1 MSDLLPVIVADLA
14 NDTARDALAKVA
26 DVGGEAWVPLVAPP
40 MDATPHLL
48 EVYTPTCTAPL
59 RLLAEPI
66 GAPGDLGFPLRLFPY
81 DEHES
86 AGASRQPMKPETPA
100 SGRATAGPAR
110 TGRAPKIT
118 ERHYAELEGED
129 VEATPQHGG
138 DPFVGRAIAGGK
150 LEIESLVGRGMM
162 GSVYRA
168 VHRELRNAVAV
179 KILHEAFQ
187 HDVDFGRRFHAE
199 ALAASRL
206 DHPNLVRVYDYGQ
219 EADGVMYI
227 AMEFLDGQSLR
238 ALQQETRRFSAERV
252 VELMLQVTAGL
263 SHAHH
268 RGIIHRDVKPDNVVV
283 LKSLD
288 DDGATTEVVKV
299 CDFGLALL
307 RAGDAL
313 RERFAGT
320 PVYMS
325 PEQCRGEELD
335 SRSDV
340 YSCGIMMYELLTG
353 QVPFLS
359 DKPIVVV
366 NRHLSM
372 PPPSMSEHIPSPNPR
387 LERIVQKALAKS
399 RDDRYASMRDLRADL
414 KELLAASAGAP
425 ASTRGRP
432 STVSLPPPEPARR
445 DSKAPEW
452 LEEKGD
458 AYSRLFT
465 GMATGTATE
474 TLADTLARDPK
485 PWLKKLVDDQ
495 DPRSFAQRMTE
506 LDRAVRTLAQR
517 ADAKTLYVVAHVVH
531 GLVAQGGARATHATA
546 VGRLFADPGMLAAI
560 AERLIVKNDDTR
572 DAAHALLVQARTSGA
587 YALYGARVKH
597 ATNAAVRHPFVA
609 TMTSIG
615 EAAWPVVRAALEK
628 IPPAALAGEHPL
640 AADLAEDLLWCVP
653 RLRDEAAGHAIAP
666 YVRAAVPSLSRA
678 ATRALA
684 RVWTDRARPMLLA
697 LLSQED
703 EGLEA
708 AAIAGLTEIGAMD
721 EHTVRRVAA
730 VVNRGTTSTELR
742 VAALEALTAIADEAR
757 AVAVPFL
764 MTVVRSPAAEPEAVY
779 AAARSLLTIA
789 PERLQAVLDRA
800 ERSAE
805 PLRTQLAGLR
815 F

>member
-1 MSDLLPVIVADLA
+1 
-14 NDTARDALAKVA
+14 
-26 DVGGEAWVPLVAPP
+26 
-40 MDATPHLL
+40 
-48 EVYTPTCTAPL
+48 
-59 RLLAEPI
+59 
-66 GAPGDLGFPLRLFPY
+66 
-81 DEHES
+81 
-86 AGASRQPMKPETPA
+86 MKSETPPE
-100 SGRATAGPAR
+100 GRATAGPAR
-110 TGRAPKIT
+110 MARAPKIT
-118 ERHYAELEGED
+118 ERHYADLEGEAAPTSSARRD
-129 VEATPQHGG
+129 KR

-162 GSVYRA
+162 GAVYRA

-219 EADGVMYI
+219 EPDGVLYI
-227 AMEFLDGQSLR
+227 AMEFLDGVSLR
-238 ALQQETRRFSAERV
+238 TMQQATPRFSTERV

-283 LKSLD
+283 LTTLD
-288 DDGATTEVVKV
+288 DDGGNVEVVKV

-307 RAGDAL
+307 KAGDAL

-335 SRSDV
+335 ARSDV

-359 DKPIVVV
+359 DKPIVIV

-372 PPPSMSEHIPSPNPR
+372 PPPPMAEHVPNADPR
-387 LERIVQKALAKS
+387 LERIVQKALRKS
-399 RDDRYASMRDLRADL
+399 REERYASMRELRADL
-414 KELLAASAGAP
+414 KDVLAPDPTAEVSRP
-425 ASTRGRP
+425 SPPSSRGRP
-432 STVSLPPPEPARR
+432 ATISVPPAEPPRR
-445 DSKAPEW
+445 ESKAPAW

-458 AYSRLFT
+458 AYARLFT

-474 TLADTLARDPK
+474 SLADVLARDPK
-485 PWLKKLVDDQ
+485 TWLRKLVDDREA
-495 DPRSFAQRMTE
+495 RSFAQKATE

-517 ADAKTLYVVAHVVH
+517 ADAKTLYVVASAIH
-531 GLVAQGGARATHATA
+531 GLATQTSQDTGRGAHVTA
-546 VGRLFADPGMLAAI
+546 IARLFADPGMLGPI
-560 AERLIVKNDDTR
+560 AERLIVKNDDASE
-572 DAAHALLVQARTSGA
+572 AARALLVHARTAGA
-587 YALYGARVKH
+587 YALYGARVKN

-615 EAAWPVVRAALEK
+615 EAAWPVVRAALER
-628 IPPAALAGEHPL
+628 IPQTALTGEHPL
-640 AADLAEDLLWCVP
+640 ASDLAEDLLWCVP
-653 RLRDEAAGHAIAP
+653 KLRDEAAGHAVAP
-666 YVRAAVPSLSRA
+666 WVRARVPSLSRA

-703 EGLEA
+703 EGLKA
-708 AAIAGLTEIGAMD
+708 AAIAGLSEIGAMD
-721 EHTVRRVAA
+721 EHTVRRIAPLVAQGA
-730 VVNRGTTSTELR
+730 ASAELR
-742 VAALEALTAIADEAR
+742 LAALAALTAIADDAR
-757 AVAVPFL
+757 SVAIPLLMQMVRDPSAPDDAVF
-764 MTVVRSPAAEPEAVY
+764 T
-779 AAARSLLTIA
+779 AARSLLTIA
-789 PERLQAVLDRA
+789 PERLQAVLERA
-800 ERSAE
+800 EKSPE
-805 PLRTQLAGLR
+805 PLRSQLAALR